1 MSPVPEK
8 PGIGRAFVFSVIIGA
23 ADAETDRPRT
33 TRPRTARAVDVLRKL
48 AIVMVSLPFRSIER
62 RHVHKRPV
70 VAKRIQRRPFAVG
83 VGSSIDLVY

>member
-8 PGIGRAFVFSVIIGA
+8 PGIGTAVTLNVNVGA
-23 ADAETDRPRT
+23 ADAEADRPRT
-33 TRPRTARAVDVLRKL
+33 ARPRTARAVDVLRKL
-48 AIVMVSLPFRSIER
+48 AVVMVSLPFRSIER
-62 RHVHKRPV
+62 RHVHKRPA